1 MHLRKN
7 SSTWTDI
14 DGFVVRK
21 AGNIVVIGAE
31 EPMDDVGLPPFPAGE
46 IDVALLVT
54 AFKVFL
60 GTTRIVSV
68 AVLAL
73 ETSEICDV
81 VAAFGVDFRLVSVC
95 VPLVKGLE
103 HFSQTPP

>member
-1 MHLRKN
+1 M
-7 SSTWTDI
+7 
-14 DGFVVRK
+14 GK

-46 IDVALLVT
+46 ADVALLVT